1 MAPPSSPDGLAGA
14 ADHRSLEQAADWYVR
29 LHADAAGSADWQQ
42 WRAWLD
48 RSPRHQAAWG
58 YIESVSQRFAPLRAG
73 EPRAASAGLQAA
85 LAPPRRRHLRTL
97 ALLSG
102 GVLGFYALIYMFAG
116 FLNGFFKRIFFP
128 DEVRLPVILI
138 ALSDFGCNLVI
149 YFILFWFRGRFEFGY
164 YLLHIILPE
173 LVYTM
178 VVAILLYFILLK
190 INQKLEEIERR
201 SEAKFG

>member
-1 MAPPSSPDGLAGA
+1 M
-14 ADHRSLEQAADWYVR
+14 
-29 LHADAAGSADWQQ
+29 
-42 WRAWLD
+42 
-48 RSPRHQAAWG
+48 
-58 YIESVSQRFAPLRAG
+58 
-73 EPRAASAGLQAA
+73 
-85 LAPPRRRHLRTL
+85 
-97 ALLSG
+97 
-102 GVLGFYALIYMFAG
+102 
-116 FLNGFFKRIFFP
+116 
-128 DEVRLPVILI
+128 ILI

>member
-1 MAPPSSPDGLAGA
+1 MKRKITIAVIIIVCFLLQCTVFRALEIASVTPNLMIVVTASFGFMRGQKEGLFVGFFCG
-14 ADHRSLEQAADWYVR
+14 L
-29 LHADAAGSADWQQ
+29 L
-42 WRAWLD
+42 LD
-48 RSPRHQAAWG
+48 
-58 YIESVSQRFAPLRAG
+58 F
-73 EPRAASAGLQAA
+73 
-85 LAPPRRRHLRTL
+85 
-97 ALLSG
+97 LSG